1 MTKVSKI
8 PILGNKKI
16 KESNTLFIN
25 YSLGVNT
32 NRDAWSYSFS
42 KNDLKNNI
50 KRLIK
55 TYNQEL
61 SKQKPYEKAEKD
73 PKLIKWSSSLE
84 NHYKKG
90 KILILMKNK

>member
-1 MTKVSKI
+1 MRS
-8 PILGNKKI
+8 
-16 KESNTLFIN
+16 
-25 YSLGVNT
+25 
-32 NRDAWSYSFS
+32 SFS

-90 KILILMKNK
+90 KNIDFDEKQITKSLYRPFTIQYLYKEKKNKRW